1 MFRIN
6 YKLRFCLLYTLQHI
20 HIISIFMQAKILWQN
35 APCLD
40 LSPNQIPRHPLP
52 HDILQRLEFKGHVSC
67 VYTAAPFSFPIPL
80 FFSSYCARME
90 RSTTK
95 VMDMDFLWFD
105 SMKRSEEGTMKW
117 QWGLHVALTG
127 TAVVTPTLKWQG
139 LKTFQGRAHQ
149 NQEGSLELWPHH
161 VPNWPKCL
169 FKGMHSN
176 SLG

>member
-1 MFRIN
+1 MEVLF
-6 YKLRFCLLYTLQHI
+6 TLHTATYSHHQHI
-20 HIISIFMQAKILWQN
+20 YASEDSLTEWTMPRLVSQSNPTAS
-35 APCLD
+35 
-40 LSPNQIPRHPLP
+40 SPSWHTVKVRVQ
-52 HDILQRLEFKGHVSC
+52 GSC
-67 VYTAAPFSFPIPL
+67 VLCVHCCALFIPNPT
-80 FFSSYCARME
+80 FFSPYCARME

-95 VMDMDFLWFD
+95 VTDMDFLWFD

-149 NQEGSLELWPHH
+149 NQEGSLELWPHL

-169 FKGMHSN
+169 VKSMHSN